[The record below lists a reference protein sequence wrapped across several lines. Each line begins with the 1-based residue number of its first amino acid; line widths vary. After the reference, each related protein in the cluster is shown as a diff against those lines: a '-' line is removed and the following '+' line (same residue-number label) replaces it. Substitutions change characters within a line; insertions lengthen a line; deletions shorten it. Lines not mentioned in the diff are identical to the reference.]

1 MQTDKTASMPSESW
15 NQSSNNYDALNDAI
29 YNGGSLDNVQVPSED
44 QGFIK
49 DSPGASSLDALE
61 DANRAAQSQPSPEQ
75 QAAPEQ
81 TAEEKALEKLKV
93 NGKEIEFDF
102 SDKERV
108 RQEVQKGLA
117 AQQRLKLAKQIRQ
130 ENERLKAQLE
140 SLAPSKEAESL
151 KKARQLM
158 EKGHHD
164 AALRSIMGEEAYK
177 SYLDSKIDEEV
188 NYRNASPEERAQIEA
203 KRQALARAL
212 EDDERKAEIDRLR
225 EELES
230 QRSSVTEQQYSG
242 FLQNARSTYDLGKWI
257 DDGEM
262 AGELNDS
269 LQLAANN
276 EIVREQQLR
285 ERAQEMGEYAPD
297 LSDKDIRKIYH
308 KHARR
313 LLSFYKKSS
322 SVAATQKIEQQSQQ
336 AQAAA
341 QAASTRNYSNQ
352 NPLQG
357 WNGSMEELLARM
369 GRN

>member
-1 MQTDKTASMPSESW
+1 MQQDKTASMPSESW
-15 NQSSNNYDALNDAI
+15 TQSSNNYDALNDAI
-29 YNGGSLDNVQVPSED
+29 YNGGSLEGIQAPSED

-49 DSPGASSLDALE
+49 DSQGSSSLDALE
-61 DANRAAQSQPSPEQ
+61 DANRAAQSQPSQPAQ
-75 QAAPEQ
+75 EQ

-102 SDKERV
+102 SNKELV
-108 RQEVQKGLA
+108 KQELQKGLA

-130 ENERLKAQLE
+130 ENEKLKAQLE
-140 SLAPSKEAESL
+140 SLAPSKEAENL

-164 AALRSIMGEEAYK
+164 AALRSIMGEEAY
-177 SYLDSKIDEEV
+177 SAYLNSKIDEEV
-188 NYRNASPEERAQIEA
+188 KYRNASPEERATIEA
-203 KRQALARAL
+203 RRQALARQL

-225 EELES
+225 QELEA

-242 FLQNARSTYDLGKWI
+242 YLEDARSTYDLGKWI
-257 DDGEM
+257 DDSEM
-262 AGELNDS
+262 AGELNES
-269 LQLAANN
+269 LQLAANS

-297 LSDKDIRKIYH
+297 VSSKEIRKIYH

-322 SVAATQKIEQQSQQ
+322 DVAATKKIEQQSQQ

-369 GRN
+369 SGKN

>member
-15 NQSSNNYDALNDAI
+15 DQSSNNYDALNNAI
-29 YNGGSLDNVQVPSED
+29 YNGGSLDNVQVPSEE

-49 DSPGASSLDALE
+49 DSPGSSSLDALE
-61 DANRAAQSQPSPEQ
+61 DANRAAQSQPSQQSPEQ
-75 QAAPEQ
+75 PAEQ
-81 TAEEKALEKLKV
+81 PATEKLKV

-108 RQEVQKGLA
+108 KQELQKGLA

-140 SLAPSKEAESL
+140 SLAPSKEAENL

-177 SYLDSKIDEEV
+177 SYLDSRVEEEV

-203 KRQALARAL
+203 KRQALARQL

-225 EELES
+225 QELES
-230 QRSSVTEQQYSG
+230 QRSSVTEQQYAG

-257 DDGEM
+257 DDSEM

-322 SVAATQKIEQQSQQ
+322 SVAATQQIQQQSQQ

-341 QAASTRNYSNQ
+341 QAASVKNYSNQ